1 MGQTE
6 EVERERSEGGRESGG
21 IGQVAAAMS
30 LGNAAAYG
38 GLRLFSHLLP
48 KPLHIPRSVA
58 LRYAV
63 LAKTPLTSH

>member
-38 GLRLFSHLLP
+38 FS
-48 KPLHIPRSVA
+48 
-58 LRYAV
+58 
-63 LAKTPLTSH
+63 LTSYPSHFTYPAPWHCVTQC